1 MFGWNYR
8 GGIRGYGDVSL
19 RRKWKKHLRRE
30 RESAKLSFGADNLKL
45 ICCNFKLSASATAGI
60 SPSFDGFKL
69 HNELPIILVIR
80 KQEVNTYVTRRKGES
95 KN

>member
-1 MFGWNYR
+1 MVVL
-8 GGIRGYGDVSL
+8 GDTGM
-19 RRKWKKHLRRE
+19 RRCVENVKKHLRRE

>member
-1 MFGWNYR
+1 MVVLGDTGMYR
-8 GGIRGYGDVSL
+8 CVENV
-19 RRKWKKHLRRE
+19 KKHLRRE
-30 RESAKLSFGADNLKL
+30 RESAKPSFGADNLKL
-45 ICCNFKLSASATAGI
+45 ICCNFNLTASAAAGI

-69 HNELPIILVIR
+69 HNELPIILIIR

>member
-1 MFGWNYR
+1 MVVL
-8 GGIRGYGDVSL
+8 GDTGM
-19 RRKWKKHLRRE
+19 RRCVENVKKHLRCE
-30 RESAKLSFGADNLKL
+30 RESAKHSFGADNLKL

>member
-1 MFGWNYR
+1 MYR
-8 GGIRGYGDVSL
+8 CVENV
-19 RRKWKKHLRRE
+19 KKHLHRE

-45 ICCNFKLSASATAGI
+45 ISCNFKLSASATAGI